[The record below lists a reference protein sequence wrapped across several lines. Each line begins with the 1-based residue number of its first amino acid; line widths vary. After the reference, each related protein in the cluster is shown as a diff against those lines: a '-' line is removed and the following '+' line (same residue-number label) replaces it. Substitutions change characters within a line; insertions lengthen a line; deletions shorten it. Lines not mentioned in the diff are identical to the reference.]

1 MVLSYLSFNIVLD
14 ILYIMYLDLL
24 KRRVEESY
32 DKVVYIFIDD
42 DNVRFE
48 LIYGDFYDKVNKFVK
63 ILV

>member
-1 MVLSYLSFNIVLD
+1 MVFSYISFNIVLD

>member
-1 MVLSYLSFNIVLD
+1 MVFSYVSFNIVLD